1 MVDAVNNNNN
11 TTIYTGIG
19 TVAGAAAGAG
29 YGGWMSKPL
38 LNGEAPSDAFVRRY
52 YDNDVKD
59 SIVKAGEDAK
69 KNLTESKAYKDAGN
83 NVDQLKTII
92 NDNAKTF
99 GLKAEVDA
107 DGKETKS
114 LDKVIEEFVG
124 ENPDAAKLKE
134 KMEKT
139 VSDVATENATKGF
152 KDSKKLAELSKD
164 LKELANDAKA
174 EDLKAFVSKHAET
187 LGVEADKVDDF
198 LKKDITEIKELA
210 KNVTKPLKDKE
221 NDLKAFIKDGK
232 LNLEGAGDA
241 VKKAAKDTKLW
252 AGAKWAAGVGLAL
265 GIASYI
271 GVKMTAPKVAKEEEQ
286 QTQAS

>member
-11 TTIYTGIG
+11 TAIYTGIG

-38 LNGEAPSDAFVRRY
+38 LNGDAPSDAFVRRY
-52 YDNDVKD
+52 YDNDAKD
-59 SIVKAGEDAK
+59 TIAKAGEDAK
-69 KNLTESKAYKDAGN
+69 KALTNDAAYSSADKVED
-83 NVDQLKTII
+83 LKTILK
-92 NDNAKTF
+92 NQAEEF
-99 GLKAEVDA
+99 GLKAELDA

-114 LDKVIEEFVG
+114 LDRVIEEFVG
-124 ENPDAAKLKE
+124 DADAAKLKE
-134 KMEKT
+134 KMEKSI
-139 VSDVATENATKGF
+139 SDVATENATKGF

-164 LKELANDAKA
+164 LKELANDAKP
-174 EDLKAFVSKHAET
+174 EDLRAFVSKHAET

-198 LKKDITEIKELA
+198 LKKDITEIKKIA
-210 KNVTKPLKDKE
+210 KDIAKPLTDKE
-221 NDLKAFIKDGK
+221 GALRAYITDGR
-232 LNLEGAGDA
+232 LNLENAGDA

-271 GVKMTAPKVAKEEEQ
+271 GAKMTAPKVAKEEE
-286 QTQAS
+286 

>member
-1 MVDAVNNNNN
+1 MVDAVNNNIN
-11 TTIYTGIG
+11 TAVYTGIG

-38 LNGEAPSDAFVRRY
+38 LNGDAPSDAFVRRY
-52 YDNDVKD
+52 YDNDAKD
-59 SIVKAGEDAK
+59 TIAKAGKDAK
-69 KNLTESKAYKDAGN
+69 IALTNDAAYSSADKVED
-83 NVDQLKTII
+83 LKTILK
-92 NDNAKTF
+92 NQAEEF
-99 GLKAEVDA
+99 GLKAELDA

-124 ENPDAAKLKE
+124 DADAAKLKE
-134 KMEKT
+134 KMEKSI
-139 VSDVATENATKGF
+139 SDVATENATKGF

-164 LKELANDAKA
+164 LKELANDAKP
-174 EDLKAFVSKHAET
+174 EDLRAFVSKHAET

-198 LKKDITEIKELA
+198 LKKDITEIKKIA
-210 KNVTKPLKDKE
+210 KDIAKPLTDKE
-221 NDLKAFIKDGK
+221 GALRAYITDGR
-232 LNLEGAGDA
+232 LNLENAGDA

-271 GVKMTAPKVAKEEEQ
+271 GAKMTAPKVAKEEE
-286 QTQAS
+286 

>member
-11 TTIYTGIG
+11 TAVYTGIG

-38 LNGEAPSDAFVRRY
+38 LNGDAPSDAFVRRY
-52 YDNDVKD
+52 YDNDAKD
-59 SIVKAGEDAK
+59 TIAKAGKDAK
-69 KNLTESKAYKDAGN
+69 IALTNDAAYSSADKVED
-83 NVDQLKTII
+83 LKTILK
-92 NDNAKTF
+92 NQAEEF
-99 GLKAEVDA
+99 GLKAELDA

-124 ENPDAAKLKE
+124 DADAAKLKE
-134 KMEKT
+134 KMEKSI
-139 VSDVATENATKGF
+139 SDVATENATKGF

-164 LKELANDAKA
+164 LKELANDAKP
-174 EDLKAFVSKHAET
+174 EDLRAFVSKHAET

-198 LKKDITEIKELA
+198 LKKDITEIKKIA
-210 KNVTKPLKDKE
+210 KDIAKPLTDKE
-221 NDLKAFIKDGK
+221 GALRAYITDGR
-232 LNLEGAGDA
+232 LNLENAGDA

-271 GVKMTAPKVAKEEEQ
+271 GAKMTAPKVAKEEE
-286 QTQAS
+286 

>member
-1 MVDAVNNNNN
+1 MNNDAKD
-11 TTIYTGIG
+11 TI
-19 TVAGAAAGAG
+19 A
-29 YGGWMSKPL
+29 
-38 LNGEAPSDAFVRRY
+38 
-52 YDNDVKD
+52 
-59 SIVKAGEDAK
+59 KAGEDAK
-69 KNLTESKAYKDAGN
+69 KPLTESPTYKAACEDVTKLTD
-83 NVDQLKTII
+83 II
-92 NDNAKTF
+92 KGNAKSY
-99 GLKAEVDA
+99 GLEAEMNA
-107 DGKETKS
+107 DGTVKKS
-114 LDKVIEEFVG
+114 LDDVVKEFVG
-124 ENPDAAKLKE
+124 DADAAKLKE

-164 LKELANDAKA
+164 LKELANDAKP

-198 LKKDITEIKELA
+198 LKKDLTEIKDLA
-210 KNVTKPLKDKE
+210 KNAAKPLADKE
-221 NDLKAFIKDGK
+221 DALKAFIKDGK

-271 GVKMTAPKVAKEEEQ
+271 GAKMTAPKTAKEE
-286 QTQAS
+286 QA

>member
-11 TTIYTGIG
+11 TAIYTGIG

-38 LNGEAPSDAFVRRY
+38 LNGDAPSDAFVRRY
-52 YDNDVKD
+52 YDNDAKD
-59 SIVKAGEDAK
+59 TIAKAGEDAK
-69 KNLTESKAYKDAGN
+69 KALTEDATYKSADKVEN
-83 NVDQLKTII
+83 LKTILK
-92 NDNAKTF
+92 NQAEEF
-99 GLKAEVDA
+99 GLKAELDA

-124 ENPDAAKLKE
+124 DADAAKLKE
-134 KMEKT
+134 KMEKSI
-139 VSDVATENATKGF
+139 SDVATENATKGF

-164 LKELANDAKA
+164 LKELANDAKP

-187 LGVEADKVDDF
+187 LGVEADKVDDL
-198 LKKDITEIKELA
+198 LKKDITEIKDLA
-210 KNVTKPLKDKE
+210 KKVVKPLSDKE
-221 NDLKAFIKDGK
+221 GALKAYITDGK

-271 GVKMTAPKVAKEEEQ
+271 GAKMTAPKVAKEEE
-286 QTQAS
+286 

>member
-11 TTIYTGIG
+11 TAIYTGIG

-38 LNGEAPSDAFVRRY
+38 LNGDAPSDAFVRRY
-52 YDNDVKD
+52 YDNDAKD
-59 SIVKAGEDAK
+59 TIAKAGEDAK
-69 KNLTESKAYKDAGN
+69 KALTNDAAYSSADKVED
-83 NVDQLKTII
+83 LKTILK
-92 NDNAKTF
+92 NQAEEF
-99 GLKAEVDA
+99 GLKAELDA

-124 ENPDAAKLKE
+124 DADAAKLKE
-134 KMEKT
+134 KMEKSI
-139 VSDVATENATKGF
+139 SDVATENATKGF

-164 LKELANDAKA
+164 LKELANDAKP
-174 EDLKAFVSKHAET
+174 EDLRAFVSKHAET

-198 LKKDITEIKELA
+198 LKKDITEIKNIA
-210 KNVTKPLKDKE
+210 KGIAKPLTDKE
-221 NDLKAFIKDGK
+221 GALRAYITDGR
-232 LNLEGAGDA
+232 LNLENAGDA

-271 GVKMTAPKVAKEEEQ
+271 GAKMTAPKVAKEEE
-286 QTQAS
+286 

>member
-11 TTIYTGIG
+11 TAIYTGIG

-38 LNGEAPSDAFVRRY
+38 LNKEDPSDAFVRRY
-52 YDNDVKD
+52 YDNDAKD
-59 SIVKAGEDAK
+59 TIAKAGEDAK
-69 KNLTESKAYKDAGN
+69 KALTESPTYKAAGED
-83 NVDQLKTII
+83 VTKLTDII
-92 NDNAKTF
+92 KGNAKSY
-99 GLKAEVDA
+99 GLEAEMNA
-107 DGKETKS
+107 DGTVKKS
-114 LDKVIEEFVG
+114 LDDVVKEFVG
-124 ENPDAAKLKE
+124 DADAPKLKE

-164 LKELANDAKA
+164 LKELANAPKA
-174 EDLKAFVSKHAET
+174 EELKAFVSKHAET

-271 GVKMTAPKVAKEEEQ
+271 GAKMTAPKVAKEEEQ

>member
-11 TTIYTGIG
+11 TAIYTGIG

-38 LNGEAPSDAFVRRY
+38 LNGDAPSDAFVRRY
-52 YDNDVKD
+52 YDNDAKD
-59 SIVKAGEDAK
+59 TIAKAGEDAK
-69 KNLTESKAYKDAGN
+69 KALTEDATYKSADKVEN
-83 NVDQLKTII
+83 LKTILK
-92 NDNAKTF
+92 NQAEEF
-99 GLKAEVDA
+99 GLKAELDA

-124 ENPDAAKLKE
+124 DADAAKLKE
-134 KMEKT
+134 KMEKSI
-139 VSDVATENATKGF
+139 SDVATENATKGF

-164 LKELANDAKA
+164 LKELANDAKP

-187 LGVEADKVDDF
+187 LGVEADKVDDL
-198 LKKDITEIKELA
+198 LKKDITEIKDLA
-210 KNVTKPLKDKE
+210 KKAAKPLTDKE
-221 NDLKAFIKDGK
+221 GALKAYITDGK

-271 GVKMTAPKVAKEEEQ
+271 GAKMTAPKIAKEEE
-286 QTQAS
+286 